1 MIQIRKY
8 KDEYDYI
15 KSNLEDFKKAEKKIK
30 NLLQEFGNN
39 IFIPLISKE
48 TLVNK
53 LGMDDKNEYNFPCY
67 YIEDMIQADNAYYKY
82 ITGGNHKFC
91 CEHYFIAFQL
101 GVQTKC
107 GYKFYQFTVPM
118 FDPIFL
124 NNLLN
129 DEIVLDLK

>member
-15 KSNLEDFKKAEKKIK
+15 KSNLEDFQKAEKKIK

-48 TLVNK
+48 TLVDK
-53 LGMDDKNEYNFPCY
+53 LGMDDKSQYNFPCY
-67 YIEDMIQADNAYYKY
+67 YIDNMIQADNAYQKHIYL
-82 ITGGNHKFC
+82 NSHKFY
-91 CEHYFIAFQL
+91 CEHYFIAFKL
-101 GVQTKC
+101 YVQTKC
-107 GYKFYQFTVPM
+107 DYLLYDFTVPM

>member
-15 KSNLEDFKKAEKKIK
+15 KSNLEDFQKAEKKIK

-67 YIEDMIQADNAYYKY
+67 YVEDMIKADNAYCKY
-82 ITGGNHKFC
+82 IYANSHKFY
-91 CEHYFIAFQL
+91 CEHRFIVFSL
-101 GVQTKC
+101 SI
-107 GYKFYQFTVPM
+107 KFNQGGRIYQFTVPM

>member
-15 KSNLEDFKKAEKKIK
+15 KSNLEDFQKAEKKIK

-53 LGMDDKNEYNFPCY
+53 LGMNDKNEYNFPCY
-67 YIEDMIQADNAYYKY
+67 YVEDMIQADYAYSKY
-82 ITGGNHKFC
+82 IYPNSHKFY
-91 CEHYFIAFQL
+91 CEHYFIAFKL
-101 GVQTKC
+101 SVQAK
-107 GYKFYQFTVPM
+107 YRLYQFTVPM